1 MEEDSA
7 GVEEEGVAAGVE
19 VVVPAAE
26 VVAEVV
32 PAAEVVS
39 VVDVVGAAVVVLA
52 PTAGTEIGW
61 PAAEHWETTTLETAF
76 FSTCQQ
82 TGLYT
87 V

>member
-7 GVEEEGVAAGVE
+7 GVEEEGAAAGVE

-76 FSTCQQ
+76 FSTCQ
-82 TGLYT
+82 
-87 V
+87 